1 MIATLLFLAATPA
14 AAKPA
19 RATPAAVPTSSGAV
33 PNITLVHPTWGSEH
47 LFVLYLVQI
56 LFLITVVGLIAL
68 MSIQTTKTEG
78 LSGSIGGRMES
89 AYKGRLGIEQQLQ
102 RLTTGFAIG
111 FMFLAVLNF
120 VITR

>member
-1 MIATLLFLAATPA
+1 VFVAILAAA
-14 AAKPA
+14 APV
-19 RATPAAVPTSSGAV
+19 ATAAPVGAVTIPPSAVPSG
-33 PNITLVHPTWGSEH
+33 PSWGSEH
-47 LFVLYLVQI
+47 TAVLYLIQI
-56 LFLITVVGLIAL
+56 LFIISVVGLIAL

-89 AYKGRLGIEQQLQ
+89 AYKGRLGIEQQLT
-102 RLTTGFAIG
+102 RLTTVFAVS

>member
-1 MIATLLFLAATPA
+1 MFVEILAAA
-14 AAKPA
+14 APV
-19 RATPAAVPTSSGAV
+19 ATAAPVGAVTIPPTAVPTGPS
-33 PNITLVHPTWGSEH
+33 WGSEH
-47 LFVLYLVQI
+47 IAVLYLIQI
-56 LFLITVVGLIAL
+56 LFIISVVGLIVL

-89 AYKGRLGIEQQLQ
+89 AYKGRLGIEQQLT
-102 RLTTGFAIG
+102 RLTTVFAVS

>member
-1 MIATLLFLAATPA
+1 MFIAILAAA
-14 AAKPA
+14 APV
-19 RATPAAVPTSSGAV
+19 ATAAPVGAVTLPPSAVPTGPS
-33 PNITLVHPTWGSEH
+33 WGSEH
-47 LFVLYLVQI
+47 IAVLYLIQI
-56 LFLITVVGLIAL
+56 LFIISVVGLIAL

-89 AYKGRLGIEQQLQ
+89 AYKGRLGIEQQLT
-102 RLTTGFAIG
+102 RLTTGFAVA